1 MAALGLFVA
10 GCSSPSHSPSASSQ
24 STGLNQQTQSTP
36 TTKAP
41 PGVTATVPTSPT
53 CSSGTVTVNANA
65 DGQPTSTCVQVGSDI
80 VMTGGSAMSG
90 GTWPG
95 PPRISDGQVVKVL
108 SSSHSGVRFTATLEA
123 IGAGSASVTV
133 PFVPGESACSPTP
146 CTPVPGAPLDLEVTV
161 VGLRQ

>member
-1 MAALGLFVA
+1 
-10 GCSSPSHSPSASSQ
+10 
-24 STGLNQQTQSTP
+24 
-36 TTKAP
+36 
-41 PGVTATVPTSPT
+41 
-53 CSSGTVTVNANA
+53 
-65 DGQPTSTCVQVGSDI
+65 
-80 VMTGGSAMSG
+80 MSG